1 MIPKIN
7 RRIAIKWTLQST
19 ALLGLGTLGQSVSGD
34 HTLRL
39 RQIDEPEIDGSTAWF
54 DVENWEVEGRAYRE
68 TAKPFDRFPAKAEAS
83 LRKAVWD
90 LSRHSAGMVARF
102 ATDSPVVKVRY
113 QLSSP
118 RLAMNHMPAT
128 GVSGVD
134 LYARTEGGDLRWVN
148 VSRPTKTSVEA
159 TLANGIDSLS
169 RSNSEPESREFA
181 LYFPL
186 YNGVEKL
193 EIGIEKSA
201 KLKPMSARKKPI
213 VFYGTSIMHG
223 ACASRPGMSISS
235 ILGRRLNCP
244 VVNLGFSGNGKM
256 ELPVADLIGELDPSV
271 IAVDCLPNMNGKLV
285 SERAVPFVKRLRK
298 YHPEIPILLVEDR
311 AMTNSVFY
319 QRSKDFHQQNRASL
333 EAAYQSLLGAGENNI
348 FYLDGQKLLGSD
360 GEGAT
365 DGSHPSDLGMV
376 RYADAYE
383 PVLRSMLKGKRNQG
397 TR

>member
-1 MIPKIN
+1 MTKIS
-7 RRIAIKWTLQST
+7 RRVAIKWTLQST

-34 HTLRL
+34 QTLRP
-39 RQIDEPEIDGSTAWF
+39 RQMDEPEIDGSTAWF
-54 DVENWEVEGRAYRE
+54 DVVNWEVEGRAYRE

-169 RSNSEPESREFA
+169 SSNSEPEFREFA

-201 KLKPMSARKKPI
+201 KLKPMLARKKPI

-235 ILGRRLNCP
+235 ILGRRLNRP

-333 EAAYQSLLGAGENNI
+333 EAAYQSLLAAGENNI

-383 PVLRSMLKGKRNQG
+383 PVLRSMLKGKTDRR

>member
-1 MIPKIN
+1 MTKIN
-7 RRIAIKWTLQST
+7 RRVAIKWTLQST

-34 HTLRL
+34 HTLQP
-39 RQIDEPEIDGSTAWF
+39 RQMDEPEIDGSTAWF
-54 DVENWEVEGRAYRE
+54 DVANWEVEGRAYRE
-68 TAKPFDRFPAKAEAS
+68 TAKPYDRLPAKAEAG

-102 ATDSPVVKVRY
+102 TTDSTVVKVRY
-113 QLSSP
+113 ELSSP

-134 LYARTEGGDLRWVN
+134 LYAKTEGGDLRWVN
-148 VSRPTKTSVEA
+148 VSRPTQTSVEA
-159 TLANGIDSLS
+159 TLAKGIDSLS
-169 RSNSEPESREFA
+169 NSNSEESREFA

-201 KLKPMSARKKPI
+201 KLKPMLARKKPI

-235 ILGRRLNCP
+235 ILGRRLNRP

-256 ELPVADLIGELDPSV
+256 ELPIADLIGELDPSV

-333 EAAYQSLLGAGENNI
+333 EAAYQSLLAAGENNI

-383 PVLRSMLKGKRNQG
+383 PVLQRMLKETTERR

>member
-1 MIPKIN
+1 MTKIS
-7 RRIAIKWTLQST
+7 RRVAIKWTLQST

-34 HTLRL
+34 QTLRP
-39 RQIDEPEIDGSTAWF
+39 RQMDEPEIDGSTAWF
-54 DVENWEVEGRAYRE
+54 DVVNWDVEGRAYRE

-134 LYARTEGGDLRWVN
+134 LYAKTEGGDLRWVN
-148 VSRPTKTSVEA
+148 VSRPTQTSVEA
-159 TLANGIDSLS
+159 ALANGIDSLS
-169 RSNSEPESREFA
+169 SSNSEPESREFA

-201 KLKPMSARKKPI
+201 KLKPMLARKKPI

-235 ILGRRLNCP
+235 ILGRRLNRP

-333 EAAYQSLLGAGENNI
+333 EAAYQSLLAAGENNI

>member
-1 MIPKIN
+1 MTKIS
-7 RRIAIKWTLQST
+7 RRVAIKWTLQST

-34 HTLRL
+34 QTLRP
-39 RQIDEPEIDGSTAWF
+39 RQMDEPEIDGSTAWF
-54 DVENWEVEGRAYRE
+54 DVVNWEVEGRAYRE

-169 RSNSEPESREFA
+169 SSNSEPESREFA

-201 KLKPMSARKKPI
+201 KLKPMLARKKPI

-235 ILGRRLNCP
+235 ILGRRLNRP

-298 YHPEIPILLVEDR
+298 YHSEIPILLVEDR

-333 EAAYQSLLGAGENNI
+333 EATYQSLLAAGENNI

-383 PVLRSMLKGKRNQG
+383 PVLRSMLKGERNQG

>member
-1 MIPKIN
+1 MTKIS
-7 RRIAIKWTLQST
+7 RRVAIKWTLQST

-34 HTLRL
+34 QTLRP
-39 RQIDEPEIDGSTAWF
+39 RQMDEPEIDGSTAWF
-54 DVENWEVEGRAYRE
+54 DVVNWEVEGRAYRE

-169 RSNSEPESREFA
+169 SSNSEPESREFA

-201 KLKPMSARKKPI
+201 KLKPMLARKKPI

-235 ILGRRLNCP
+235 ILGRRLNRP

-298 YHPEIPILLVEDR
+298 YHSEIPILLVEDR

-333 EAAYQSLLGAGENNI
+333 EAAYQSLLAAGENNI

>member
-1 MIPKIN
+1 MTKIS
-7 RRIAIKWTLQST
+7 RRVAIKWTLQST

-34 HTLRL
+34 QTLRP
-39 RQIDEPEIDGSTAWF
+39 RQMDEPEIDGSTAWF
-54 DVENWEVEGRAYRE
+54 DVVNWEVEGRAYRE

-169 RSNSEPESREFA
+169 SSNSEPESREFA

-201 KLKPMSARKKPI
+201 KLKPMLARKKPI

-235 ILGRRLNCP
+235 ILGRRLNRP

-333 EAAYQSLLGAGENNI
+333 EAAYQSLLAAGENNI

-383 PVLRSMLKGKRNQG
+383 PVLRSILKGKTDRR